1 MRGFLKTTIYWDYL
15 KFLRSGLMN
24 SDKKLAVLT
33 ITEYNLIGNK
43 YPNGSYDRKTR
54 EKLYWTIEKLRTHAH
69 SLSRLERRL
78 LEKFSNATFGDLEE
92 KDKKVKFEVVRY
104 RLSNNVKQTLK
115 LVATTIGIIIVSGII
130 IYQFILGAQT
140 RQKIDVAWYQ
150 SLNKV
155 GLVSKEEMQ
164 QIREDL
170 TMASVKLE
178 ETRQFNAELNMQIE
192 QMILNNKVTENLK
205 YILKQV
211 YNNKQATYVR
221 SGQNMTLR
229 YNKKDVATFNYKKPQ
244 LWYLLGIIESGVL
257 RVYYNDEEIMEIE
270 SIFGRTGEETP
281 IGEYEIKNRAYKPT
295 WYKKE
300 TIDGKIRV
308 REIPFGHKDHE
319 IGHWW
324 LGMKR
329 LGEPVKGSYGIHG
342 VNAAKINEFF
352 KKNFD
357 WRNGSAGCPNIQE
370 WYLHFLGKMLPLGT
384 RVNIVQKDKWIK
396 KQNFIPPSSA

>member
-1 MRGFLKTTIYWDYL
+1 MDSK
-15 KFLRSGLMN
+15 S
-24 SDKKLAVLT
+24 KLTVLT

-43 YPNGSYDRKTR
+43 DPNGSYDRKTR
-54 EKLYWTIEKLRTHAH
+54 ENLYWIIEKLRSHTRT
-69 SLSRLERRL
+69 LSRLERRV
-78 LEKFSNATFGDLEE
+78 LEKFSTATFGALEQ
-92 KDKKVKFEVVRY
+92 KNKKVKFEVARY

-115 LVATTIGIIIVSGII
+115 LVATASGILIVSGAL
-130 IYQFILGAQT
+130 IYQFALGIQT
-140 RQKIDVAWYQ
+140 QKKVDVAWYQ

-155 GLVSKEEMQ
+155 GLVSKEEVE
-164 QIREDL
+164 QIRQDL
-170 TMASVKLE
+170 TLTSVELE
-178 ETRQFNAELNMQIE
+178 ETRQFNAELSMQIE

-211 YNNKQATYVR
+211 YNSQGAVYVR
-221 SGQNMTLR
+221 SGQTMTLK
-229 YNKKDVATFNYKKPQ
+229 YNKKDVASFNHKNPQ
-244 LWYLLGIIESGVL
+244 LWYLLGIVESGVV

-270 SIFGRTGEETP
+270 SIFGRAGEETP
-281 IGEYEIKNRAYKPT
+281 VGEYEIKNKAYKPT

-300 TIDGKIRV
+300 IIGGKKRV
-308 REIPFGHKDHE
+308 RTIPFGHKDHE

-329 LGEPVKGSYGIHG
+329 IGKPVPGSYGIHG

-370 WYLHFLGKMLPLGT
+370 WYLHFLAKMVPLGT
-384 RVNIVQKDKWIK
+384 RVNIVQKDKWVK
-396 KQNFIPPSSA
+396 KRDFIPPSSA